1 MSALAVVR
9 AGPSTTV
16 QDLGRWGHQ
25 RLGVPVGGALDTT
38 SLRLANAVVGNP
50 EGTAGI
56 EFRLAGPELE
66 VACDAV
72 RIALGGS
79 VEAVIAGAPPR
90 GVPPWRGVVLARGD
104 RLQVRRVN
112 GSAVG
117 YLAIEG
123 GFALTPVLGSL
134 ATYVRAGLGGLDG
147 RELRDGDRLPL
158 ALTEPSQRGDRCL
171 AESPAWDEAS
181 LRVVLGPQDQA
192 FHDES
197 LAEFLAATYVVGRD
211 ADRMGLRLEG
221 PRLRHRHGADIVSEG
236 IAQGVIQVPANG
248 QPILLLADRQTVG
261 GYTKVATVISAD
273 WPAAGRLLP
282 GTVVRFAA
290 VTVEQAVAARRAA
303 EAEIARLVAG
313 IRPAPPFGGLD
324 ESALLSENLI
334 SGVVGPAG
342 DA

>member
-1 MSALAVVR
+1 MNALAVVR

-38 SLRLANAVVGNP
+38 SLRLANAVIGNP
-50 EGTAGI
+50 EGTAGL

-72 RIALGGS
+72 RVALGGP
-79 VEAVIAGAPPR
+79 VDAVIASEPSR
-90 GVPPWRGVVLARGD
+90 GVPPWRGVVLARGE
-104 RLQVRRVN
+104 RLQVRRVE
-112 GSAVG
+112 GAAVG

-123 GFALTPVLGSL
+123 GFALSPVLGSL
-134 ATYVRAGLGGLDG
+134 ATYVRASFGGLDG
-147 RELRDGDRLPL
+147 RALRDGDRLPL
-158 ALTEPSQRGDRCL
+158 VLPEPSRQGDRCL
-171 AESPAWDEAS
+171 AERPVRDKAN

-192 FHDES
+192 FQEES
-197 LAEFLAATYVVGRD
+197 LAEFLAAIYVVGRD

-236 IAQGVIQVPANG
+236 VVQGSLQVPASG

-273 WPAAGRLLP
+273 LPAAGRLLP
-282 GTVVRFAA
+282 GAVVRFAA
-290 VTVEQAVAARRAA
+290 VTVAEAVAARRAA
-303 EAEIARLVAG
+303 EAEIARLVVG
-313 IRPAPPFGGLD
+313 IRPAPPLGGLD
-324 ESALLSENLI
+324 ETALLSENLI

-342 DA
+342 D